1 MESIDSNAIKVIII
15 TVLRGPFVVVV
26 GVCLKEG
33 FFPFVF
39 SSVCG
44 SNSANPEPA
53 ELATFGCVAW
63 LAVVVGRS
71 RTDGS

>member
-1 MESIDSNAIKVIII
+1 MESIDSNAIKDFII

-26 GVCLKEG
+26 GISLKEG

-39 SSVCG
+39 LSVCG
-44 SNSANPEPA
+44 SNSSNPKPA
-53 ELATFGCVAW
+53 KLATFGCVAW
-63 LAVVVGRS
+63 LAVVVGRG